1 MTTIVRRRFNMI
13 VRRFAVGL
21 ALVLL
26 PATAAAQD
34 FGVMESAETINRGNF
49 KLSGS
54 PMINMGRHG
63 AENDFGAAFRAGYGF
78 TDFFDAEGKV
88 GLFEN
93 LKFFGG
99 DAEFWLMKNAPLDL
113 SLSAGFHVGR
123 SDVVP
128 DRSGVDLTFLGS
140 APIARNLEFYG
151 GLDFAFESFGD
162 DVFDNDFKTVHIV
175 PGIEYAV
182 SPDLDFL
189 AEVGLGLN
197 DNSWHYFSAGLTFYL
212 R

>member
-1 MTTIVRRRFNMI
+1 MI

-54 PMINMGRHG
+54 PMMALGRDG
-63 AENDFGAAFRAGYGF
+63 AENDLGVAFKAGYGF
-78 TDFFDAEGKV
+78 TNFFDAEGKV

-93 LKFFGG
+93 LQFFGG

-113 SLSAGFHVGR
+113 SVAAGFHVGR

-128 DRSGVDLTFLGS
+128 DRTGVDLTFLGS
-140 APIARNLEFYG
+140 APIARSLEFYT
-151 GLDFAFESFGD
+151 GLDFAFESLGNEVLD
-162 DVFDNDFKTVHIV
+162 HDFTTVHLV
-175 PGIEYAV
+175 PGIEYAI

-197 DNSWHYFSAGLTFYL
+197 DDAWHYFSAGLTFYL